1 MPSTVIPS
9 PIFHPLESVKLGRL
23 ITNID
28 QPHESYHEPQI
39 RPQPPMVAEFSLD
52 VQNRRESKM
61 SFASVLSKVL
71 SVRFSKQIQ
80 ESIQVVSDRGTSYS
94 LDNSEAW
101 LDEAVSLSETRTW
114 IERAALRGRTI
125 YLIVGIQTLTN
136 PCIRLAVASGR
147 QSEAGLDISQA
158 LSAAADGAL
167 SVFLQAEVATKG
179 QFTHHNNTEHCV
191 KAPGER
197 VCAIQYRRLKYG
209 WLSHRSPE
217 RMYLSKTRQWSCIEG
232 HMREISSHGDEEEDV
247 DEEDVIVVDFDSDEL
262 QGN

>member
-1 MPSTVIPS
+1 
-9 PIFHPLESVKLGRL
+9 
-23 ITNID
+23 
-28 QPHESYHEPQI
+28 
-39 RPQPPMVAEFSLD
+39 MVAEFSLD
-52 VQNRRESKM
+52 VQTRRESKA
-61 SFASVLSKVL
+61 SFASVLTKIL
-71 SVRFSKQIQ
+71 SARFSKQVQ
-80 ESIQVVSDRGTSYS
+80 ASIQVVSDRGTSYS

-101 LDEAVSLSETRTW
+101 LDKALSMSETRTW

-125 YLIVGIQTLTN
+125 YLVVGIQTLTN
-136 PCIRLAVASGR
+136 PCVSWAVASDR
-147 QSEAGLDISQA
+147 QSEAGFDISQA
-158 LSAAADGAL
+158 LSAVTDGAL

-179 QFTHHNNTEHCV
+179 QSTHHDNTEHCV

-232 HMREISSHGDEEEDV
+232 HMREISSDGDEEEDVDEKNV
-247 DEEDVIVVDFDSDEL
+247 DEEDVIVVDFDNDEL